1 MSTFESVDFSFL
13 FNESRICFWGERE
26 SGFLFYFILFFL
38 NIYLTILII
47 IFISVMPMCKIVDRS
62 TKNQMLQFYIDI

>member
-26 SGFLFYFILFFL
+26 SGFLFYFILVFL

-47 IFISVMPMCKIVDRS
+47 IFI
-62 TKNQMLQFYIDI
+62 